1 MTIIADEIPIKRIKL
16 PTDVPFWESTI
27 AYHRVFQTLHL
38 LNDSIKRMSFDSPKI
53 KVTPK
58 IESILKQIEQLSKFI
73 DEIPPVNLE
82 KSRYGNIS
90 FRTWHKRVEEYS
102 VDFHKAILPEEL
114 YLFISEF
121 HGYLM
126 DSFGSPV
133 RIDYGSGHELHF
145 FCWIVL
151 LVQLK
156 VINEEEYP
164 AIILKVFRNYL
175 YLCRKLQNV
184 YRLEPAGSHG
194 VWGIDDYQFLPF
206 IFGSAQL
213 IKHPYLKPDSIL
225 DKSLVSLYEH
235 DNFYFDCVAY
245 IYKVKN
251 RAPFFE
257 SSPDLFNISAAES
270 WEKINKGMFT
280 KYHAECLD
288 KYPIVQHFLFGKL
301 LPYELLVRGST
312 PKHEE
317 VKENAQ
323 IN

>member
-1 MTIIADEIPIKRIKL
+1 MEPTPQTVVPETVQDTVPIKRIKL
-16 PTDVPFWESTI
+16 PSDLPFWESSI
-27 AYHRVFQTLHL
+27 AYNRLFQTLHI
-38 LNDSIKRMSFDSPKI
+38 LNDSIKKMEFDSPKI
-53 KVTPK
+53 KITPH
-58 IESILKQIEQLSKFI
+58 ITEMVNQLGRLSVFI

-90 FRTWHKRVEEYS
+90 FRTWHQRIEKYS
-102 VDFHKAILPEEL
+102 LETLHKALLPEEFHSL
-114 YLFISEF
+114 IPEF

-126 DSFGSPV
+126 DAFGSPV

-151 LVQLK
+151 FVTIG
-156 VINEEEYP
+156 VIKEEEYP
-164 AIILKVFRNYL
+164 AVILVVFRKYL
-175 YLCRKLQNV
+175 YLCRKLQQV

-206 IFGSAQL
+206 LFGSAQL
-213 IKHPYLKPDSIL
+213 IKHPFLKPDSIL
-225 DKSLVSLYEH
+225 DKSLVNLYQNN
-235 DNFYFDCVAY
+235 DFYFDCIAY

-280 KYHAECLD
+280 KYHAEVLD
-288 KYPIVQHFLFGKL
+288 KFPIVQHFLFGKI
-301 LPYELLVRGST
+301 LPFEQ
-312 PKHEE
+312 PKREE
-317 VKENAQ
+317 PSK
-323 IN
+323 